1 MKSFTRGRKRRDERG
16 AAAVEFALVMIPLF
30 VIVLGLIQYG
40 WYFYVA
46 QNSSSAVGTVA
57 RKLEVGDCWTGTAAQ
72 TFAQAQAP
80 QISALSV
87 SPGAMPTIGTNFT
100 VTVTAN
106 ATIIGFLPEPNGGT
120 VTKTVTARLEDDKP
134 SSC

>member
-1 MKSFTRGRKRRDERG
+1 MRTLKRRRDQGG

-57 RKLEVGDCWTGTAAQ
+57 RKLEVGDCWTGTDAQ
-72 TFAQAQAP
+72 TFAKAQAP
-80 QISALSV
+80 QISTLSV
-87 SPGAMPTIGTNFT
+87 TPGSMPTVGTNFT

-106 ATIIGFLPEPNGGT
+106 AAIIGFLPEPNGGT
-120 VTKTVTARLEDDKP
+120 VTKTVTARLEDDKA

>member
-1 MKSFTRGRKRRDERG
+1 VGMTRFRRRRDESG
-16 AAAVEFALVMIPLF
+16 AAAVEFALVLIPLM

-57 RKLEVGDCWTGTAAQ
+57 RKLEVGDCWSGSAAQ
-72 TFAQAQAP
+72 TFAKAQAP
-80 QISALSV
+80 QINTVSV
-87 SPGAMPTIGTNFT
+87 SPGSMPSIGTNFT
-100 VTVTAN
+100 VTVTAD
-106 ATIIGFLPEPNGGT
+106 AAIIGFLPEPNGGAI
-120 VTKTVTARLEDDKP
+120 TKTVTARLEDNTP